1 MTDNNPYAPP
11 NKATP
16 FPSKPRADPINWR
29 ILILAVLISFGFT
42 FILGAGLGITFFAIA
57 YAIGPSFTTYVNST
71 AFNIFGF
78 AIGLIP
84 EAGGAFYLGRNIMSR
99 WFTHGVIYAMSNFL
113 IACLFMLIP
122 SESGITWADIGFC
135 VLLIPIAIV
144 FTWIATRTR

>member
-1 MTDNNPYAPP
+1 MTNDNPFAPP
-11 NKATP
+11 NIAIP
-16 FPSKPRADPINWR
+16 FPNQPLADPIKWR
-29 ILILAVLISFGFT
+29 ILIFAVMISFGIA

-57 YAIGPSFTTYVNST
+57 YAIGPSFTTYVDST

-113 IACLFMLIP
+113 ITCLFMLIP
-122 SESGITWADIGFC
+122 SESGNTWTDIGFC
-135 VLLIPIAIV
+135 VLLIPMAIV